1 MFSGRITPEELRGR
15 LAPGGPW
22 IDVVCLGKTDSTNS
36 VAMEMAEA
44 GAPHGTVVVADAQT
58 GGRGRR
64 GRRWLSPPGRNVYA
78 SLILRPGIPNAEAS
92 GLSLAAGVALA
103 DAAEAAGVPSLLKWP
118 NDLYLGGRKAAGILV
133 EAAAGPGGARYAV
146 VGAGINVNMA
156 EEEIPAQL
164 RGKAT
169 SLRIHAGRGFSRAE
183 VLALFLDAFAR
194 RYAEFSAGG
203 FPAIHPAWE
212 RRDMLRGQRVLVLR
226 AGKEARGVALG
237 VSRDGALR
245 FRPDGAGAEERL
257 HSAEILEFEPIL
269 HEEAKGT
276 GCFS

>member
-1 MFSGRITPEELRGR
+1 MMFSGRIAPEELLGR

-22 IDVVCLGKTDSTNS
+22 IDVVSLGTTDSTNR

-58 GGRGRR
+58 GGRGRH
-64 GRRWLSPPGRNVYA
+64 GRRWVSPPGRNVYA
-78 SLILRPGIPNAEAS
+78 SLIVRPEIPDASAS

-103 DAAEAAGVPSLLKWP
+103 DAAEKAGVPALLKWP
-118 NDLYLGGRKAAGILV
+118 NDLYLGGRKAAGVLV
-133 EAAAGPGGARYAV
+133 ETAAGPGGARYAV

-156 EEEIPAQL
+156 EDEIPAEL
-164 RGKAT
+164 RGRAT
-169 SLRIHAGRGFSRAE
+169 SLRIRAGRVFERAE

-194 RYAEFSAGG
+194 RYAEFVAGG
-203 FPAIHPAWE
+203 FKAIHPAWE
-212 RRDMLRGQRVLVLR
+212 RRDMLRGRRVLVLR
-226 AGKEARGVALG
+226 AGEEARGVALG
-237 VSRDGALR
+237 VAGDGALR

-269 HEEAKGT
+269 
-276 GCFS
+276 